1 MFLQR
6 NKIGKK
12 SDLTQTH
19 SISIIYGM
27 NKLRT
32 FLLKHNNFI
41 AGLLIA
47 SFLVALPYAA
57 EQFQAT
63 SAQDKKEEAEEN
75 LNNVESEIEEIEGQQ
90 EEVEAELAQVRG
102 KLSNLLDQQK
112 KLKIEIADTQV
123 SIEQT
128 QMDLEVA
135 KEEEAKQYEAMKIR
149 IRYMYENSTSDNVWM
164 ALLESDGITDF
175 LNRMEYITKIHDA
188 DRELTE
194 KYQEAVAL
202 VEEKEHQL
210 FMKMDELLV
219 KQETFL
225 GQQMEIEE
233 MIADLEVVQTEYA
246 EALAVAEAQAA
257 EYRSTIEKQNEIIR
271 KEEEE
276 RRRKE
281 EEERRRR
288 EEEERRKQEEEQ
300 KRQEEEANK
309 NPSGSNDKPSNDTP
323 PSNSQGVTGQDV
335 VNFAMQY
342 VGNPYVW
349 GGNSLTNGCDCSGF
363 VHLVYKH
370 FGYNTVRYSMSFLY
384 EGTAVSRADVRPG
397 DIVVY
402 AMKNGVGH
410 VAIYAGNGKI
420 VEAQSSKAGIT
431 ANRSI
436 DCREIVGIRR
446 IIQ

>member
-1 MFLQR
+1 
-6 NKIGKK
+6 
-12 SDLTQTH
+12 
-19 SISIIYGM
+19 M
-27 NKLRT
+27 NKLRI

-75 LNNVESEIEEIEGQQ
+75 LSNVESEIEEIEEQQ
-90 EEVEAELAQVRG
+90 QEVEAELAQVRE

-112 KLKIEIADTQV
+112 KLKVEIADTQA

-210 FMKMDELLV
+210 FLKMDELLV

-225 GQQMEIEE
+225 GQQAEIES

-246 EALAVAEAQAA
+246 EALATAEAQAA
-257 EYRSTIEKQNEIIR
+257 EYRSTIEKQSEIIR

-281 EEERRRR
+281 EEERRRQ
-288 EEEERRKQEEEQ
+288 EEEEK
-300 KRQEEEANK
+300 KRQEEEASK
-309 NPSGSNDKPSNDTP
+309 TPSDLKDEL
-323 PSNSQGVTGQDV
+323 PSNSQGVTGQDI
-335 VNFAMQY
+335 VNFAMRY

-363 VHLVYKH
+363 VHLVYKN

-384 EGTAVSRADVRPG
+384 EGVAVSREDVRPG

-402 AMKNGVGH
+402 AIKNGVGH

-420 VEAQSSKAGIT
+420 VEAQSSAAGIT

-446 IIQ
+446 IIN

>member
-1 MFLQR
+1 
-6 NKIGKK
+6 
-12 SDLTQTH
+12 
-19 SISIIYGM
+19 M
-27 NKLRT
+27 NKLRI

-75 LNNVESEIEEIEGQQ
+75 LSNVESEIEEIEEQQ
-90 EEVEAELAQVRG
+90 QEVEAELAQVRE

-112 KLKIEIADTQV
+112 KLKVEIADTQA

-135 KEEEAKQYEAMKIR
+135 REEEAKQYEAMKIR
-149 IRYMYENSTSDNVWM
+149 IRYMYENSTSDNIWM

-175 LNRMEYITKIHDA
+175 LNRMEYITKIYDA

-210 FMKMDELLV
+210 FLKMDELLV

-225 GQQMEIEE
+225 GQQAEIES

-246 EALAVAEAQAA
+246 EALATAEAQAA
-257 EYRSTIEKQNEIIR
+257 EYRSTIEKQSEIIR

-281 EEERRRR
+281 EEERRRQ
-288 EEEERRKQEEEQ
+288 EEEEK
-300 KRQEEEANK
+300 KRQEEEASK
-309 NPSGSNDKPSNDTP
+309 TPSDSKDEL
-323 PSNSQGVTGQDV
+323 PSNSQGVTGQDI
-335 VNFAMQY
+335 VNFAMRY

-363 VHLVYKH
+363 VHLVYKN

-384 EGTAVSRADVRPG
+384 EGVAVSREDVRPG

-402 AMKNGVGH
+402 AIKNGVGH

-420 VEAQSSKAGIT
+420 VEAQSSAAGIT

-446 IIQ
+446 IIN

>member
-1 MFLQR
+1 M
-6 NKIGKK
+6 
-12 SDLTQTH
+12 S
-19 SISIIYGM
+19 
-27 NKLRT
+27 KLRT

-41 AGLLIA
+41 VGLLVA
-47 SFLVALPYAA
+47 SFIVAIPYAA

-90 EEVEAELAQVRG
+90 QEVETELAQVRG

-112 KLKIEIADTQV
+112 KLKAEIADTQT

-135 KEEEAKQYEAMKIR
+135 RAEEEDQYQKMKAR

-164 ALLESDGITDF
+164 ALMESDGITDF
-175 LNRMEYITKIHDA
+175 LNRMEYITTIHNV

-194 KYQEAVAL
+194 QYKEAVAL
-202 VEEKEHQL
+202 VEEKERQL
-210 FMKMDELLV
+210 FVKMDELLM
-219 KQETFL
+219 KQEAFL
-225 GQQMEIEE
+225 GQQAEIES
-233 MIADLEVVQTEYA
+233 MIADLEVIQTEYA
-246 EALAVAEAQAA
+246 EELAMAEAKAA
-257 EYRSTIEKQNEIIR
+257 EYRDTIEKQNEIIR

-288 EEEERRKQEEEQ
+288 EEEEKRRQEEEQ

-309 NPSGSNDKPSNDTP
+309 KPSDSNDKPSNDT

-335 VNFAMQY
+335 VNFAMKY

-349 GGNSLTNGCDCSGF
+349 GGNSLTKGCDCSGF
-363 VHLVYKH
+363 VHLVYKN

-384 EGTAVSRADVRPG
+384 EGVAVSRSDVRPG

-402 AMKNGVGH
+402 AMKDGVGH